1 MSEVARMCLVAT
13 VLSSLNGEV
22 TNVLLALFQGCLSHT
37 LGLRTLTIIM
47 SRKKTFAF
55 SMEALFL
62 VLNNGTP
69 PTVLKIFRSS
79 VKKLQPLSFCLFS
92 GFRDMF
98 AIPKS
103 SNLLTLL
110 YILFFFLKYSYFF
123 IIKPVYGFARLR
135 DNCLVTVYDNMTIF

>member
-79 VKKLQPLSFCLFS
+79 VK
-92 GFRDMF
+92 
-98 AIPKS
+98 
-103 SNLLTLL
+103 NL
-110 YILFFFLKYSYFF
+110 
-123 IIKPVYGFARLR
+123 
-135 DNCLVTVYDNMTIF
+135 

>member
-69 PTVLKIFRSS
+69 PTVLKNFRSS

-98 AIPKS
+98 AIPLS
-103 SNLLTLL
+103 SNLLKLL
-110 YILFFFLKYSYFF
+110 YILFFFLKYSYF
-123 IIKPVYGFARLR
+123 L
-135 DNCLVTVYDNMTIF
+135 L